1 MDCVTE
7 VSIGQCWLECIK
19 KVTLEGDMYFDEDVS
34 IKEIEGLTVKILK
47 PESFD
52 PIIEKYGDAEV
63 VIHTLRKFSKG
74 CVMKNRPF
82 TYGQQIYDMNG
93 IDQYD
98 WLVERLKNKRETK
111 SATICLMTPGL
122 KDPNLPC
129 LTTLDAKIRNNEL
142 NLQFFFRGQ
151 NIVGRQYA
159 NLIALAKFQEN
170 LSREL
175 SVSVGFLAGYIASAH
190 IYEYDFGF
198 ANSVVSDHPIRL
210 KDRFY
215 SSGPCSIRSNKLF
228 H

>member
-19 KVTLEGDMYFDEDVS
+19 RVTLEGDMYFDEDVS
-34 IKEIEGLTVKILK
+34 IKEIEDFVHKIK
-47 PESFD
+47 KGID
-52 PIIEKYGDAEV
+52 
-63 VIHTLRKFSKG
+63 KFSKG

-198 ANSVVSDHPIRL
+198 ANSVVSGHPTRL